1 MTCTSTSN
9 CETKHSYR
17 THLTAFV
24 DSLTLCELLYASRL
38 PSARLIVL
46 TRFFLGSSRLLTFRL
61 VFFLGLSRLLILL
74 IYLRESTI
82 EPKQHSVGQDSFLFS
97 PCLVFQISWLLLIL
111 WLGCSSKYRNMKSKF
126 HTSILNRGRRFFWWK
141 TLLVCTFS
149 RFENKRDQKYI
160 KLCFRRTGTL
170 SHFVQMVQALF
181 RFSLEKIRHE
191 VLCLILR

>member
-1 MTCTSTSN
+1 MTCASTSN

-17 THLTAFV
+17 TLLTAFGWQLDTLWASV
-24 DSLTLCELLYASRL
+24 CFSAPLGSVNCFDS
-38 PSARLIVL
+38 
-46 TRFFLGSSRLLTFRL
+46 FFLGSSRLLTFRL

-111 WLGCSSKYRNMKSKF
+111 WLGCNSKYSNMKSKF